1 MTKNPTVRPEHL
13 VEVFTEIRM
22 RKDVYP
28 RRIAERLMTPK
39 SAENKIALM
48 TQVHEV
54 LMWLHE
60 NKKPA
65 DSPYPPGICG
75 LSAHIK
81 ELKTELNWRDRVY
94 NRKVLLGQM
103 KPDERDLKI
112 RLMEEVKAILEQMQA
127 HNLAVQTSLF

>member
-1 MTKNPTVRPEHL
+1 MMTKSNVKPDHL
-13 VEVFTEIRM
+13 TEVFTEIRM
-22 RKDVYP
+22 RKEVYP

-65 DSPYPPGICG
+65 GSPYPPGIHG
-75 LSAHIK
+75 LTAHIK

-94 NRKVLLGQM
+94 TRKVLLGQM
-103 KPDERDLKI
+103 KPEERDMKI
-112 RLMEEVKAILEQMQA
+112 RLMEEVKAMLEQMQA

>member
-13 VEVFTEIRM
+13 AEVFTEIRM

-28 RRIAERLMTPK
+28 RRIAER
-39 SAENKIALM
+39 LM

-103 KPDERDLKI
+103 KPEERDLKI
-112 RLMEEVKAILEQMQA
+112 RLVEEVKVMLEQMQA